1 MKEALIALATFIL
14 GFAGGFWI
22 SLYLTGKN
30 IGSIVY
36 GYLAQRVIDEL
47 DKTKNEQIKT
57 NDTVLPSN
65 GNPPP
70 PPKP

>member
-1 MKEALIALATFIL
+1 MKEMLIDFLL
-14 GFAGGFWI
+14 GFFVGAVLI
-22 SLYLTGKN
+22 SVLVIKN
-30 IGSIVY
+30 LKW
-36 GYLAQRVIDEL
+36 LAQFYMAKQVENAL
-47 DKTKNEQIKT
+47 TQQNEQIKT